1 MGFLLRDAGCAARG
15 GESSSMGSTRC
26 IRALHVG
33 SRSPAAWF
41 KACLASC
48 GGGGCV
54 AGLLMGLA
62 VAGGPSGSPAAVE
75 GGGTGPPR
83 RLYVND
89 KRAPESI
96 RDLLKIEEALKEAF
110 QRVRKAAVGIDLGEG
125 AGSGVIVSEDGLVL
139 TAAHV
144 SGGVDKEVTVILED
158 GSRVEA
164 RSLGLASDTDCAMLQ
179 IEGEGPFPHVELDR
193 EDTARLGDWV
203 FSLGHSGGFDGE
215 RGVAVRL
222 GRLVRVAE
230 ETIQSDCKLIG
241 GDSGGPLFDMNGR
254 LIGIHSRV
262 GRSNEENMHVP
273 IRVFLRH
280 WEDLRAG
287 EFLGEGPFAK
297 RPGEGGAFL
306 GVATA
311 DREEGGVEITDI
323 VEVSA
328 ASEADLKVGD
338 VILKVG
344 GEGVEDREA
353 FSELIGGK
361 KPGEVIKLVV
371 LRDEEELEIEVELGE
386 R

>member
-1 MGFLLRDAGCAARG
+1 
-15 GESSSMGSTRC
+15 
-26 IRALHVG
+26 
-33 SRSPAAWF
+33 
-41 KACLASC
+41 
-48 GGGGCV
+48 
-54 AGLLMGLA
+54 
-62 VAGGPSGSPAAVE
+62 
-75 GGGTGPPR
+75 
-83 RLYVND
+83 
-89 KRAPESI
+89 
-96 RDLLKIEEALKEAF
+96 
-110 QRVRKAAVGIDLGEG
+110 
-125 AGSGVIVSEDGLVL
+125 
-139 TAAHV
+139 
-144 SGGVDKEVTVILED
+144 
-158 GSRVEA
+158 
-164 RSLGLASDTDCAMLQ
+164 
-179 IEGEGPFPHVELDR
+179 
-193 EDTARLGDWV
+193 
-203 FSLGHSGGFDGE
+203 
-215 RGVAVRL
+215 
-222 GRLVRVAE
+222 
-230 ETIQSDCKLIG
+230 
-241 GDSGGPLFDMNGR
+241 
-254 LIGIHSRV
+254 
-262 GRSNEENMHVP
+262 VP

-323 VEVSA
+323 VEGSA